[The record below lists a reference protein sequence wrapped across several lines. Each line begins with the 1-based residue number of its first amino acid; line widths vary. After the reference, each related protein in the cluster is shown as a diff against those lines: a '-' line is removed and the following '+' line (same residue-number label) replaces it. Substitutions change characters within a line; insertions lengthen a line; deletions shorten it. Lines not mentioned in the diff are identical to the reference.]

1 MTALKNNNSDYI
13 ISYLLLRQLIGVLG
27 IALPFALIF
36 GNRLLGNENWL
47 QPSISHYFYSY
58 MHFAFV
64 GVLFILG
71 AILISYR
78 EKEYK
83 LASRISTF
91 AGIFAVCVAIFP
103 TKFDGFIGQEYI
115 DIDVLYWKSW
125 FKIIHFGSAGLLF
138 VCFAVFCFVIFQKSD
153 ADIKPSEFD
162 KKKKLR
168 NRIYKICG
176 WGIVVSIIMI
186 GTCTLYEE
194 YIGKNLFTKY
204 STFIFETTALLC
216 FGNSWLLKGSVK
228 WKNDDNELL
237 RKIVAP
243 VR

>member
-1 MTALKNNNSDYI
+1 MSAVRLSKDDYLF
-13 ISYLLLRQLIGVLG
+13 SYLLLRQLIGILG
-27 IALPFALIF
+27 ITLPFALII
-36 GNRLLGNENWL
+36 GNRLLGNAHWL

-78 EKEYK
+78 EQEYK
-83 LASRISTF
+83 LASRVSTF
-91 AGIFAVCVAIFP
+91 AGVFAFFVAIFP
-103 TKFDGFIGQEYI
+103 TKFEWFLGQEYI

-138 VCFAVFCFVIFQKSD
+138 TCFAIFCFVIFQKSD
-153 ADIKPSEFD
+153 RDLKPSEFD
-162 KKKKLR
+162 DKKKLR

-176 WGIVVSIIMI
+176 WGIVISILMI
-186 GTCTLYEE
+186 GSCTVYEI
-194 YIGKNLFTKY
+194 YMDKNLFTKY
-204 STFIFETTALLC
+204 STFIFETTALLF
-216 FGNSWLLKGSVK
+216 FGISWLLKGSVN
-228 WKNDDNELL
+228 WKNDDNAILS
-237 RKIVAP
+237 KMVAP